1 MNKLSGQYEEI
12 EISTKYITLGQFLKL
27 TNIFESGGFIKHYLR
42 EQGVFV
48 NNQLENRRGRKLY
61 VNDVVKITDGG
72 TYIVVEERS

>member
-1 MNKLSGQYEEI
+1 MILDESYEEI
-12 EISTKYITLGQFLKL
+12 YISTDEIPLGQFLKL

-42 EQGVFV
+42 EQGVLV